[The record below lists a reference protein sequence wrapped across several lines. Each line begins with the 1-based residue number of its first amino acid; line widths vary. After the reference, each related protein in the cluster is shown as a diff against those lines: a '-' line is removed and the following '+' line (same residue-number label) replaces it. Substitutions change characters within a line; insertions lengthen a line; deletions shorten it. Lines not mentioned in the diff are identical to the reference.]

1 MAGALLKSVAAIRES
16 TSKAT
21 LSFCSSRFP
30 EVNGSLWSL
39 AAQLAISNSGI
50 NSEAQD
56 RVSERGCSST
66 CSVFKNKPKT
76 RYDGSAPSH
85 GVGVYG
91 V

>member
-16 TSKAT
+16 TSKVT
-21 LSFCSSRFP
+21 WSFCSASFP
-30 EVNGSLWSL
+30 EADVTGWSL

-50 NSEAQD
+50 KSEVQD